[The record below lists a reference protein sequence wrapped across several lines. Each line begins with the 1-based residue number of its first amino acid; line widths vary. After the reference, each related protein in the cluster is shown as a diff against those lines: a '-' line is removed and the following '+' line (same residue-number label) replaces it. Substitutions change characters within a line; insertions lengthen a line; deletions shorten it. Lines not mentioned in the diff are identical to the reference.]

1 MWHHLYKLKNVKD
14 THEEC
19 YFSTL
24 LKVTFLQGCFSGF
37 LNCADGTYQIA
48 QNTTYDHMM
57 MMTR

>member
-1 MWHHLYKLKNVKD
+1 MK
-14 THEEC
+14 EC

-48 QNTTYDHMM
+48 QNITYDHMM
-57 MMTR
+57 MTR